1 MTWSAWVFATGTP
14 TDDGQIISK
23 SGTSSGTLGWQ
34 FKTSPDTGPHTFA
47 VGVSGTGTTTT
58 QRYSTTTRALNTW
71 YHVAGVYDATAQ
83 KLDIYVNGV
92 LDSSVLGGGPIPAS
106 QFDPV
111 QNVMIGRRSSGGFY
125 FQGRIDELRVY
136 NVAVSQAKIQAD
148 MNTPVSA
155 PPADTT
161 VPTAPASLTATPA
174 SSSQVNL
181 SWAAAADNIAV
192 TGYRVERCQDA
203 TCTTFSQIAA
213 TGTGTTYNDTTVDAN
228 TTYRY
233 RVRATDAA
241 GNLGPYSPI
250 ANATTPTAPPAGLVA
265 AYSFD
270 EGTGTTVADASG
282 TGNGGAIGTA
292 TWSTL
297 GKNGNA
303 LSFNGTSARVTVPD
317 APSLR
322 LTNAM
327 TLEAWVFPTKRSTVW
342 RDVIFKGDD
351 YFLMSS
357 THVSSRPAV
366 GGNFSGTNAYLN
378 GPSALTSNRWTHLAA
393 TYDGTTLRLYVNGA
407 QVATRSQTGT
417 LATSSNPLN
426 IGGDTI
432 YNQYFAG
439 RIDDVR
445 LYNTARSAVQIQAD
459 MNAPVTPPTQS
470 VSSIADSATISE
482 ESASP
487 TESATTNQA
496 GTGDS
501 PAGEETKGTEQETD
515 SGNEGANSQET
526 IASERTEASGIGR
539 TQTDT
544 DNSRDTGTN
553 SDSGTNESTGTNE
566 EPGGGVTSSPDTR

>member
-1 MTWSAWVFATGTP
+1 MMMPSAGKPPMAASLYVKWPAPRG
-14 TDDGQIISK
+14 K
-23 SGTSSGTLGWQ
+23 
-34 FKTSPDTGPHTFA
+34 
-47 VGVSGTGTTTT
+47 VSGVERGRGCLAAGRVGPRDMFGCIR
-58 QRYSTTTRALNTW
+58 QRSSRAVRPLTSGLCG
-71 YHVAGVYDATAQ
+71 A
-83 KLDIYVNGV
+83 L
-92 LDSSVLGGGPIPAS
+92 VLGALLLTQPES
-106 QFDPV
+106 
-111 QNVMIGRRSSGGFY
+111 
-125 FQGRIDELRVY
+125 
-136 NVAVSQAKIQAD
+136 
-148 MNTPVSA
+148 
-155 PPADTT
+155 
-161 VPTAPASLTATPA
+161 TAHAQSL
-174 SSSQVNL
+174 
-181 SWAAAADNIAV
+181 
-192 TGYRVERCQDA
+192 
-203 TCTTFSQIAA
+203 
-213 TGTGTTYNDTTVDAN
+213 
-228 TTYRY
+228 
-233 RVRATDAA
+233 
-241 GNLGPYSPI
+241 SP
-250 ANATTPTAPPAGLVA
+250 GLVA